1 MTSWKRTQGAI
12 ICLLLFIDM
21 SASSSSSSGRGG
33 PKKTRRKRSNISG
46 EILQCL
52 EKFYQ
57 NKPHPDSQERRQLAL
72 ELGETENLVRIWF
85 QNRRAKRQ
93 RVRNQLL
100 LQEVSKHGGKGQ
112 STDDKSLSKSPTTI
126 PNSDG
131 RKKASSSDDGTSSSI
146 LFPSSHHIQPSSSL
160 ENIHSSVQAKLQASC
175 QVNYKWTT
183 FYLESFSYSFLKFKP
198 KMVHKLFRC
207 FSFLCFGIKQV
218 TKLKKA

>member
-1 MTSWKRTQGAI
+1 MQKNAGRHYLTF
-12 ICLLLFIDM
+12 FIDM

-100 LQEVSKHGGKGQ
+100 LQEVTKHGGKGQ
-112 STDDKSLSKSPTTI
+112 STDDKSLSKSPTI

-131 RKKASSSDDGTSSSI
+131 RKKASSCDDGTSSSI
-146 LFPSSHHIQPSSSL
+146 LFPSSHHIQPSSL

-175 QVNYKWTT
+175 QVNKWTT
-183 FYLESFSYSFLKFKP
+183 FYLESFSSSKP
-198 KMVHKLFRC
+198 NIVHKLFRC
-207 FSFLCFGIKQV
+207 FSFYVLV
-218 TKLKKA
+218 LN